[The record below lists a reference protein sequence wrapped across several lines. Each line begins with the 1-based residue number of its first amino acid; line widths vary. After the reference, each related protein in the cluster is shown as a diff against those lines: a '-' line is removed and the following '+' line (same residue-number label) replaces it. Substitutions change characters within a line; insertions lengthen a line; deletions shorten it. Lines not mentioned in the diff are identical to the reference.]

1 MARYGRLLGR
11 AFQITD
17 DVLDC
22 AGSETA
28 SGKSPGRDLQE
39 GKLTLPVLL
48 ACEACPA
55 VREDIRAA
63 MGETGVSTED
73 AARIMQATRAA
84 GGLDRAR
91 ARALAL
97 AHDAVAE
104 LQAVP
109 PSPYRDALAALARL
123 SVERVA

>member
-1 MARYGRLLGR
+1 
-11 AFQITD
+11 
-17 DVLDC
+17 
-22 AGSETA
+22 
-28 SGKSPGRDLQE
+28 
-39 GKLTLPVLL
+39 
-48 ACEACPA
+48 
-55 VREDIRAA
+55 
-63 MGETGVSTED
+63 MGDSGVSTED

-84 GGLDRAR
+84 GGVDLAR
-91 ARALAL
+91 AQALAL